1 MTGQSRRIRFL
12 LSPRNPIDAEILAW
26 IETLPHSARGTE
38 MLPHLR
44 AALIDYIRKGV
55 SRAGGPEILPEPVP
69 SAWSSRPHSPKQ
81 VPAQMPKGSTRTP
94 RNTNVSASSSALAKH
109 LLKDF
114 G

>member
-1 MTGQSRRIRFL
+1 MPGPPRRIRFL
-12 LSPRNPIDAEILAW
+12 LSPSNPMDAEILAW
-26 IETLPHSARGTE
+26 IDTLPRSARGTE

-55 SRAGGPEILPEPVP
+55 SYGGGPEILQGSVP
-69 SAWSSRPHSPKQ
+69 SVVPKLYTSKL
-81 VPAQMPKGSTRTP
+81 VPAQLPKAATP
-94 RNTNVSASSSALAKH
+94 SAAHINVGAPSGALAKH

>member
-1 MTGQSRRIRFL
+1 MTGQSRRIRFV
-12 LSPRNPIDAEILAW
+12 LSPRNPIDAQILAW

-55 SRAGGPEILPEPVP
+55 SRAGGAEILPEPVP
-69 SAWSSRPHSPKQ
+69 SARSSRLHSPKL
-81 VPAQMPKGSTRTP
+81 VPAQMSKSSRRTP
-94 RNTNVSASSSALAKH
+94 EHTNASTSSSALAKH

>member
-12 LSPRNPIDAEILAW
+12 LSARNPIDAEILAW
-26 IETLPHSARGTE
+26 IETLPRSSRGTE

-44 AALIDYIRKGV
+44 AALIDYIRTRMPNVGASTTSPAIVTQVRTSRESPPPRAAPALQDGSQVTSKRGV
-55 SRAGGPEILPEPVP
+55 EGP
-69 SAWSSRPHSPKQ
+69 S
-81 VPAQMPKGSTRTP
+81 G
-94 RNTNVSASSSALAKH
+94 ALAKH

>member
-1 MTGQSRRIRFL
+1 MTGRSRRIRFL

-26 IETLPHSARGTE
+26 IETLPCSARGTE

-44 AALIDYIRKGV
+44 AALIDYIRKRV
-55 SRAGGPEILPEPVP
+55 SSAGGPEIRPEPVP
-69 SAWSSRPHSPKQ
+69 SARPSRPYSPKR

-94 RNTNVSASSSALAKH
+94 GNTNVGASSSALAKH

>member
-26 IETLPHSARGTE
+26 IETLPRSSRGTE

-44 AALIDYIRKGV
+44 AALIDYIRARVRPAGAGSISPEVVTHARLSRVNPPPRAAPAVRDTSQTSSKSGV
-55 SRAGGPEILPEPVP
+55 ERP
-69 SAWSSRPHSPKQ
+69 S
-81 VPAQMPKGSTRTP
+81 G
-94 RNTNVSASSSALAKH
+94 ALAKH